1 MPLCE
6 CTTIIGTLFPHV
18 FPQGP
23 DGEQA
28 RAFVKKFTRSPGVK
42 ILVTHSGERRVGRHF
57 SMQLS
62 AKKLKAKEERSSS
75 GIEVRFQGKNV
86 EQGVLEKKM
95 NGARK
100 MRKRSS
106 Q

>member
-1 MPLCE
+1 
-6 CTTIIGTLFPHV
+6 V

-23 DGEQA
+23 GGEQA
-28 RAFVKKFTRSPGVK
+28 RAFVKKFTRCPGVK

-62 AKKLKAKEERSSS
+62 AKKLKAKVGKLQQRSRR
-75 GIEVRFQGKNV
+75 EVLQGKNV